1 METKPNKINL
11 EDFRVIDVRSRK
23 ISKVFTGRD
32 RGKKVRIDCNI
43 DNLENEYN
51 SIEIIIPDN
60 IYSIN
65 PSFFEE
71 LFVNVVTKLGKD
83 KFLEKFKFIS
93 IGEYDYV
100 KPLNEAIDRI
110 LRSKTALDQ

>member
-1 METKPNKINL
+1 MEANQNRINL
-11 EDFRVIDVRSRK
+11 ENFRVKDLQK
-23 ISKVFTGRD
+23 GTISKVFTGRD
-32 RGKKVRIDCNI
+32 RGKKVRIESKI
-43 DNLENEYN
+43 DNIEKEFE
-51 SIEIIIPDN
+51 SVEIIIPEN

-83 KFLEKFKFIS
+83 EFLEKFKFTS
-93 IGEYDYV
+93 LGEYNYE

-110 LRSKTALDQ
+110 LRSKTALD